1 MLATGKVLR
10 SNNRLLVVLTA
21 GTVITFGT
29 LACSG
34 ELTSRLNENKALVRR
49 AHEDVW
55 SRGDLS
61 AIDEIWASDFVGH
74 PPLGPDMIGPDA
86 LREHVQM
93 HRSRFPDWR
102 EEVTEILAE
111 GDLVA
116 SSWISTGTDTG
127 GFRGDS
133 ATGGTVRIRE
143 TGFYR
148 IVNGRIVEQ
157 WVLADI
163 FSMQQQL
170 GLSPAGDGP

>member
-1 MLATGKVLR
+1 MLAEGRVLR
-10 SNNRLLVVLTA
+10 SHSRLVVVLTA
-21 GTVITFGT
+21 GTVVNFGT
-29 LACSG
+29 LACSA
-34 ELTSRLNENKALVRR
+34 ELTSGLEENKALVRR

-55 SRGDLS
+55 NRGDLS
-61 AIDEIWASDFVGH
+61 AIDEIWAPDFVGH
-74 PPLGPDMIGPDA
+74 PPVGPDIIGTDA

-93 HRSRFPDWR
+93 HRSRFPDWK

-116 SSWISTGTDTG
+116 VSWISTGTDRG
-127 GFRGDS
+127 GFRGGS
-133 ATGGTVRIRE
+133 ATGRTVRIRE

-148 IVNGRIVEQ
+148 IANGRIVEQ

-170 GLSPAGDGP
+170 GSSPTPEGN